1 MKNLK
6 ICCSSFLIPSNKA
19 WSVLEKAYK
28 LEFSDYGDWSG
39 TLLNSVSEDTI
50 AIVLF
55 LNDIIGNYNQL
66 HLDPKKNILPFMEI
80 LEKRIKSS
88 KEPTLVCL
96 SEGNIANVISRA
108 KSTSETT
115 KIFYWLLSE
124 LELLAQKYSSF
135 YFVDL
140 DRE

>member
-50 AIVLF
+50 VIALF
-55 LNDIIGNYNQL
+55 LNDIIGNHNQL
-66 HLDPKKNILPFMEI
+66 YLDSKKIILPFIEI
-80 LEKRIKSS
+80 LEKRIKNS

-96 SEGNIANVISRA
+96 SEGKITNVISRA
-108 KSTSETT
+108 KSASEIT
-115 KIFYWLLSE
+115 KIWDIVCIT
-124 LELLAQKYSSF
+124 KP
-135 YFVDL
+135 
-140 DRE
+140 